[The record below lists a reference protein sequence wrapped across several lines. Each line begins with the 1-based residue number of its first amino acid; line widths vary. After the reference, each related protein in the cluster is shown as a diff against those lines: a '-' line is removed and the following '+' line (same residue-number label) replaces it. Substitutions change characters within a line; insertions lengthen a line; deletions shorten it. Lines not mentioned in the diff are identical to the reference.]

1 MSGGFF
7 WCPMNPNSSVAFFDR
22 QFQQQARDQDFQL
35 NPFELAALPHLNGRV
50 LDFGCGMG
58 NLSLAAAERG
68 CSVVA
73 LDASRSAISHLRQ
86 RAAAAALPVE
96 AIEADLRNHEVTEDF
111 DCVVSIGLLMFFDC
125 ATASRLLS
133 MLQDRVR
140 PGGIAVVNVLVEG
153 TTYLDMFQ
161 ADHYCLLPRTEMERR
176 FAGWNIIHSE
186 FRDFDAPGQRIKSF
200 VTLIA
205 QKPGQPAP

>member
-1 MSGGFF
+1 
-7 WCPMNPNSSVAFFDR
+7 MNPDGSVAFFDK
-22 QFQQQARDQDFQL
+22 QFQQQVRDQDFKL
-35 NPFELAALPHLNGRV
+35 NPFELAALPHLQGRV

-58 NLSLAAAERG
+58 NLAIAAAQRG

-73 LDASRSAISHLRQ
+73 LDASRSAIGHLRQ
-86 RAAAAALPVE
+86 RAAAEALPVE
-96 AIEADLRNHEVTEDF
+96 AIEADLRDHEIQEDF

-125 ATASRLLS
+125 ASALRVLS
-133 MLQDRVR
+133 MLQARVR
-140 PGGIAVVNVLVEG
+140 PGGIAVINVLVEG

-161 ADHYCLLPRTEMERR
+161 PDHYCLLPRTELERR

-205 QKPGQPAP
+205 QKPRQPAP